1 MMDMGR
7 LREREKRKKRARR
20 LRIQKAATVALGV
33 LVLALG
39 WKVVTLAI
47 HILPESPEGEIRTAE
62 SGQTE
67 SEWADSQ
74 ETDAQE
80 RLRTERTPLSDL
92 SEDILLVNK
101 ENPLPDTYRPELV
114 KLRSYGVE
122 VAQEMYEDLTDMLN
136 DGEAEGLVF
145 WVASGYRSMERQR
158 ELLDEDIEAL
168 IRRGSSPSEAYEE
181 VVQETMPVGCS
192 EHATGLA
199 VDIVAKDYQILDE
212 KQERTEEIQWLQ
224 ENCSRYGFILRY
236 PKGKEDITK
245 VSYESWHFRY
255 VGKAAAEEIMESG
268 LTLEEYLEG
277 KA

>member
-1 MMDMGR
+1 MGR

-47 HILPESPEGEIRTAE
+47 HILPESPDGKIRTAE
-62 SGQTE
+62 SSQTE
-67 SEWADSQ
+67 SEWSDSQ

-168 IRRGSSPSEAYEE
+168 MRRGSSPSEAYEE

-277 KA
+277 EA

>member
-1 MMDMGR
+1 MGR

-47 HILPESPEGEIRTAE
+47 HILPESPDGEIRTAE
-62 SGQTE
+62 SSQTE
-67 SEWADSQ
+67 SEWSDSQ

-168 IRRGSSPSEAYEE
+168 MRRGSSPSEAYEE

-277 KA
+277 EA

>member
-1 MMDMGR
+1 MGR

-20 LRIQKAATVALGV
+20 LRIQKAATAALGV

-47 HILPESPEGEIRTAE
+47 HILPESSDGEIRTAE

-67 SEWADSQ
+67 SEWSDSQ

-168 IRRGSSPSEAYEE
+168 MRRGSSPSEAYEE

-268 LTLEEYLEG
+268 STLEEYLEG